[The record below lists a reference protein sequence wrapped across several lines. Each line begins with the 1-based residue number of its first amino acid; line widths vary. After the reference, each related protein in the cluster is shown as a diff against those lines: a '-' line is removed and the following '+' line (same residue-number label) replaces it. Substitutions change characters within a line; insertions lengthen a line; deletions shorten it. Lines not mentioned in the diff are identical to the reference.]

1 MAQFIVSATLQ
12 SEEAAN
18 QLLLILMRRGLTTS
32 TLGARR
38 DPVSS
43 GSHGA
48 LVLLVIDTSEPDIKA
63 VNKFVRECVKQ
74 VPWIS
79 LVVLPADGV
88 SSLLWTCR
96 GEQKKPA
103 AQANGAPAPALELT
117 DDPEFNENEDEW
129 FAQGA
134 NLEYAQAAESQ
145 AAEE

>member
-1 MAQFIVSATLQ
+1 MAQYIVSATLQ

-48 LVLLVIDTSEPDIKA
+48 LVLLVIDTSEPDIKS

-74 VPWIS
+74 VDWIS
-79 LVVLPADGV
+79 LVVLPAEGV
-88 SSLLWTCR
+88 LSLLWTCR
-96 GEQKKPA
+96 GEQRKEKPA
-103 AQANGAPAPALELT
+103 APANGTPALELP

-134 NLEYAQAAESQ
+134 NLEYAQPAQ
-145 AAEE
+145 EE

>member
-1 MAQFIVSATLQ
+1 MAQYILIATLQ

-18 QLLLILMRRGLTTS
+18 QLLLILMRRGITTS
-32 TLGARR
+32 TLGTRR

-48 LVLLVIDTSEPDIKA
+48 LVLLVIDTSEPDIKS

-74 VPWIS
+74 VAWIS

-96 GEQKKPA
+96 GEQKKPKPAQEGA
-103 AQANGAPAPALELT
+103 APSLELAEE
-117 DDPEFNENEDEW
+117 DPEFNENEDEW
-129 FAQGA
+129 FSQGA
-134 NLEYAQAAESQ
+134 NLEYAQAAE
-145 AAEE
+145 E

>member
-1 MAQFIVSATLQ
+1 MAQYIVSATLQ

-48 LVLLVIDTSEPDIKA
+48 LVLLVIDTAEPDIKS

-79 LVVLPADGV
+79 LVVLPAEGV

-103 AQANGAPAPALELT
+103 QANGAAPALELAEE
-117 DDPEFNENEDEW
+117 DPEFNENEDEW
-129 FAQGA
+129 FSQGA
-134 NLEYAQAAESQ
+134 NLEYAQAAE
-145 AAEE
+145 E

>member
-1 MAQFIVSATLQ
+1 MAQYILIATLQ

-18 QLLLILMRRGLTTS
+18 QLLLILMRRGITTS
-32 TLGARR
+32 TLGTRR

-48 LVLLVIDTSEPDIKA
+48 LVLLEISTAETDIKA

-79 LVVLPADGV
+79 LVVTRAEGL

-96 GEQKKPA
+96 GEKAGTPSADAPTNGTA
-103 AQANGAPAPALELT
+103 APLA
-117 DDPEFNENEDEW
+117 DSPEFNEDAW
-129 FAQGA
+129 FAQGE
-134 NLEYAQAAESQ
+134 NLEYAQESQ